1 MLDGP
6 GENKLPKGEQETP
19 SDDEHGREDL
29 LRRDSE
35 PADTSHGELERD
47 WPIPEQ
53 SDEENSDSE
62 IVELPDGSSVGKA
75 QIQAM
80 VSTHSGPLPA
90 VQDLSGY
97 ESVLPG
103 SADRIIKMAE
113 TALDTR
119 RQSAMADAEVQK
131 AVARSIDNRGVL
143 ERRQQFTFA
152 LVTLL
157 ALVGTFF
164 LAWNGKTVPSIFALI
179 VAAAGGVVTY
189 KVSQDGFKIYPAT
202 GQSEEDE

>member
-29 LRRDSE
+29 LRSDSE

-53 SDEENSDSE
+53 SDEENPDSE

-90 VQDLSGY
+90 VQDFSGY

-179 VAAAGGVVTY
+179 VSAAGGVVTY

>member
-53 SDEENSDSE
+53 SDEEHSDSE

-90 VQDLSGY
+90 VQDFSGY